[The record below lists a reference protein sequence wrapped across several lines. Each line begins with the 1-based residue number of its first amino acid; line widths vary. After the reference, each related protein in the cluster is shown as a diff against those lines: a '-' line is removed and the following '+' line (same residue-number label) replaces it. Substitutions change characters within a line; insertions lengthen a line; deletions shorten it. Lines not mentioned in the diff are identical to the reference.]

1 MKYKLITI
9 SDGEKMNAIPEME
22 TSKVK
27 NPKTSHSKYIKRLKK
42 QKWLLLFVT
51 PAILLTFTFSYLPMF
66 GNIVAFQDFD
76 IVKGFIGSPFVGFK
90 HFNKLFED
98 PHALLV
104 IKNTLILSTVNLV
117 FTFPAPILLALLL
130 NELKSMPFKRTVQTI
145 SYLPHFIS
153 WVIILGFVK
162 QLTALDGG
170 TINEIKI
177 ALFGGE
183 PIMYLAKAELF
194 LPIIVITNIWKE
206 IGWNTIIFLA
216 ALSSIDAQ
224 LYEAAGIDGAG
235 RIRQVFHVTLPGIL
249 PTIIILLI
257 LSLSHL
263 FGTNFDQVYNL
274 INVHIQDRVDV
285 LETYVFREGI
295 QKAKYP
301 FAAAVGLFQGGISF
315 ILIIITN
322 KLSKKFTEI
331 SIW

>member
-1 MKYKLITI
+1 
-9 SDGEKMNAIPEME
+9 
-22 TSKVK
+22 
-27 NPKTSHSKYIKRLKK
+27 
-42 QKWLLLFVT
+42 
-51 PAILLTFTFSYLPMF
+51 
-66 GNIVAFQDFD
+66 
-76 IVKGFIGSPFVGFK
+76 
-90 HFNKLFED
+90 
-98 PHALLV
+98 
-104 IKNTLILSTVNLV
+104 VNLV

-235 RIRQVFHVTLPGIL
+235 RLRQVFHVTLPGIL